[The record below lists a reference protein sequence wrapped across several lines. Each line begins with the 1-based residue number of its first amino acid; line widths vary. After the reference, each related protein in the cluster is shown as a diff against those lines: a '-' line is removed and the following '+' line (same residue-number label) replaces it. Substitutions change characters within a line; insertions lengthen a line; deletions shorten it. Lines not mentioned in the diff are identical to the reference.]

1 MKEIS
6 ILGRKVKMTP
16 CTKERLKGISIG
28 ERLSYSFYEAS
39 YQDSPLLFL
48 EPKKG
53 NPTPKEC
60 RITSDRM
67 TGLFRLPVVFV
78 LKPGPTYERQRLSD
92 KGVYFVMS
100 DQYARLPMLIALEKT
115 SNRKTATA
123 LKPVAQ
129 YILLYHLQVKSLEGL
144 SAKAI
149 SELIPYSYAST
160 ALGITCLGDVGLCEK
175 VQAGPK
181 TKTVHFK
188 LKGEE
193 LWNAAE
199 PVLISPLE
207 QRSFCDNIL
216 AEADF
221 PVCGINALAHYT
233 RLNPD
238 PERMIMLTSK
248 EYRELKASE
257 AFENPNIYDGD
268 FIIEV
273 WRYPAIGLIDE
284 KAQWVDKLSLALVL
298 QDDNDPRVEK
308 EVEQMIK
315 DIQWKD

>member
-6 ILGRKVKMTP
+6 ILGRKVEITP
-16 CTKERLKGISIG
+16 CNKERLKGISIG

-48 EPKKG
+48 EPKKE

-67 TGLFRLPVVFV
+67 TELFRLPIVFI

-100 DQYARLPMLIALEKT
+100 DQYAHLPMLIALEKT
-115 SNRKTATA
+115 SNRKIATE

-144 SAKAI
+144 AAKAI

-160 ALGITCLGDVGLCEK
+160 ALGITCLSDVGLCEK
-175 VQAGPK
+175 VQTNPK

-188 LKGEE
+188 LQGEE
-193 LWNAAE
+193 LWNAAST
-199 PVLISPLE
+199 VLVSPLE
-207 QRSFCDNIL
+207 QRIFCDNIL
-216 AEADF
+216 AKANY

-238 PERMIMLTSK
+238 PERMMMLTSK
-248 EYRELKASE
+248 EYRELRASE
-257 AFENPNIYDGD
+257 VFENPNIYDGD

-273 WRYPAIGLIDE
+273 WKYPAIGLIDE
-284 KAQWVDKLSLALVL
+284 KAQWVDKLSLALVM

>member
-6 ILGRKVKMTP
+6 ILGRKMEIMPCVKE
-16 CTKERLKGISIG
+16 CLKGISIG
-28 ERLSYSFYEAS
+28 ERLSYTFYEAS
-39 YQDSPLLFL
+39 YQDIPLLFL

-60 RITSDRM
+60 QITSSRIT
-67 TGLFRLPVVFV
+67 GLLKLPVVFI
-78 LKPGPTYERQRLSD
+78 LTPGPTYERQRLSD

-100 DQYARLPMLIALEKT
+100 DQYAHLPTLIALEKT
-115 SNRKTATA
+115 SNRKKATI
-123 LKPVAQ
+123 LTPVAQ
-129 YILLYHLQVKSLEGL
+129 YILLYHLQESSIEGL
-144 SAKAI
+144 SAKEI
-149 SELIPYSYAST
+149 SKLVPYSYENT
-160 ALGITCLGDVGLCEK
+160 TLGITCLDDLGLCEK
-175 VQAGPK
+175 VQTYQRKKA
-181 TKTVHFK
+181 VHFK

-193 LWNAAE
+193 LWNAAT

-207 QRSFCDNIL
+207 QRIFCDGIRT
-216 AEADF
+216 EKDY
-221 PVCGINALAHYT
+221 PTCGINALAHHT

-248 EYRELKASE
+248 EYRELKALD

-273 WRYPAIGLIDE
+273 WKYPAIGLIDD
-284 KAQWVDKLSLALVL
+284 KRQWVDKLSLALAL
-298 QDDNDPRVEK
+298 KDDNDPRVEK

-315 DIQWKD
+315 DIKWKD